1 MLAFHQPGSR
11 PTGAMSRREWLGVG
25 GIGMLGLSL
34 TDLLAARN
42 VAIGA
47 TAGVNPLA
55 NGLSG
60 TMFGAAK
67 NVIFLW
73 LQGGPP
79 QHETF
84 DPKPDAPLEIRGP
97 FQPIQTN
104 VPGIEFSELLPRTAQ
119 RADKLAVIRSLS
131 TDDNNHDVSGYW
143 VLTGY
148 PYGPGSARQIKPN
161 DWPYMGSVIKMLKPS
176 ERLPAMT
183 SVWLPDMMRLNDN
196 VTPAGQTGGFL
207 GSMWDPE
214 RFVGDPAADQYRI
227 EGLNLPL
234 DLPVP
239 RMSSR
244 TRLLEQLDRHARDID
259 QRVQAGQWDKLSTLA
274 MDLVISGRARAAFDL
289 SQESSDLRDRYGRHT
304 WGQSCLLA
312 RRLIEAGVRLVHVN
326 WMREAGDSAVDN
338 PMWDT
343 HTQNADRLQDY
354 LCPIFDVSYAALLDD
369 LEQRGLMS
377 ETLVVAIGEFGRTP
391 KINKQGGRDHW
402 GPVFCCTLAGAGI
415 SGGQVF
421 GASDKNGAYPTV
433 DAIRPHDLT
442 ATIYHLLGIPHESMF
457 RDLTNRPHPITKGEP
472 LYRLIGDQPATLA
485 RCASTGDERFVPPYD
500 SSPLVDTDFASGD
513 LYPVMTPTKLKG
525 WRASPLADSKMV
537 GLIASPVSVPRQHIR
552 LGLTELNA
560 TAKNVVA
567 AGSKLVLGQEV
578 RNARGGH
585 YTFTARVSG
594 QATSQAEFDRWFSD
608 TLACRLVLFRFAN
621 MKKSLLEIEELASER
636 FMPVFGEFDD
646 VKEFTVSR
654 FLGSTIPGTNFA
666 TGNGLG
672 VALVVQA
679 MTDLEQRPGE
689 SVALCIHNVK
699 FQFDARQR
707 DDNVTV

>member
-11 PTGAMSRREWLGVG
+11 VSGAVTRREWLRVG
-25 GIGMLGLSL
+25 GLGVVGLSL

-42 VAIGA
+42 VAHSA
-47 TAGVNPLA
+47 TKDNPLA
-55 NGLSG
+55 DGLSG

-84 DPKPDAPLEIRGP
+84 DPKPEAPLEIRGP
-97 FQPIQTN
+97 FQSIQTN
-104 VPGIEFSELLPRTAQ
+104 VPGIDFCELLPRTAQ

-148 PYGPGSARQIKPN
+148 PYGPGSARQIKPT
-161 DWPYMGSVIKMLKPS
+161 DWPYLGSVIKMLKPS
-176 ERLPAMT
+176 ERLPALS
-183 SVWLPDMMRLNDN
+183 SVWLPDLMRLNDN

-214 RFVGDPAADQYRI
+214 RFVGDPAADHYRI
-227 EGLNLPL
+227 EGLSLPL
-234 DLPVP
+234 DLPIP
-239 RMSSR
+239 RMSGR
-244 TRLLEQLDRHARDID
+244 TQLLDQLDRHARQID

-274 MDLVISGRARAAFDL
+274 MDLVLSGKARAAFDL
-289 SQESSDLRDRYGRHT
+289 SQEPPALRDRYGRHT

-312 RRLIEAGVRLVHVN
+312 RRLVEAGVRLVHVN
-326 WMREAGDSAVDN
+326 WMREAGDNAVDN

-354 LCPIFDVSYAALLDD
+354 LCPVFDVSYSALLDD

-377 ETLVVAIGEFGRTP
+377 ETLVVVVGEFGRTP
-391 KINKQGGRDHW
+391 KINRQGGRDHW
-402 GPVFCCTLAGAGI
+402 GPVFSATLAGAGI

-421 GASDKNGAYPTV
+421 GASDKNGAYPSV

-442 ATIYHLLGIPHESMF
+442 ATIYHLLGIPHDSTF
-457 RDLTNRPHPITKGEP
+457 RDLTNRTHPVTKGEP
-472 LYRLIGDQPATLA
+472 LYRLIGDRPATMA
-485 RCASTGDERFVPPYD
+485 RCESTGDARLVPPYD
-500 SSPLVDTDFASGD
+500 PSPLVDTEFATGL
-513 LYPVMTPTKLKG
+513 LYPATTPTKLKG
-525 WRASPLADSKMV
+525 WRASPLIDSLPN
-537 GLIASPVSVPRQHIR
+537 GLVATRVSNPQPHVR
-552 LGLTELNA
+552 LGALEFA
-560 TAKNVVA
+560 GSSKQVVA
-567 AGSKLVLGQEV
+567 AGSKLMLGQEV
-578 RNARGGH
+578 RNARGGT
-585 YTFTARVSG
+585 YTFTIRVSG
-594 QATSQAEFDRWFSD
+594 QATSPAEFERWFGN

-621 MKKSLLEIEELASER
+621 MNKSILEIEELASER
-636 FMPVFGEFDD
+636 FLPELGSFNDA
-646 VKEFTVSR
+646 KEFTVTR
-654 FLGSTIPGTNFA
+654 FLGATIPGTNFS

-672 VALVVQA
+672 VALIVEA
-679 MTDLEQRPGE
+679 LSNLELRPSE
-689 SVALCIHNVK
+689 SASLNVDCVK
-699 FQFDARQR
+699 FHFDARKR